1 MFFIVNVMFE
11 SMYFTR
17 FFLILVFSF
26 LWIEKAWP
34 DAERPHTLLTP
45 LQESLCPLPYE
56 AIYQLDLESTSP
68 ESLTEE
74 ANGVLSVKFQDVGNG
89 WTLQQQGSV
98 RIQMAPISDDAEILE
113 GGDNQPEASDKENLL
128 QKVRWSY
135 VTWEAKNGRHFRFIL
150 HRWIDGI
157 LEEEVEGEMVYD
169 PLLREGKI
177 TYQSPTFLAQP
188 FYGEVLFPTAYM
200 GKILEKIRCNGGLVS
215 SLVFNGLCPEG
226 VLLLNTF
233 VGGGHNI
240 IFPIE
245 TSRAPGATVLK
256 PQHMRVYPT
265 FTASYHP
272 KAQEEQPESE
282 MSQELTA
289 TGLPMSSILNF
300 GDFKLRA
307 SLKTV
312 SPPPKHS
319 LPPESKGDSKS
330 IEDGLP
336 KK

>member
-1 MFFIVNVMFE
+1 MVFIVNVTFE
-11 SMYFTR
+11 QMYFMR
-17 FFLILVFSF
+17 FFLILLFSF
-26 LWIEKAWP
+26 FWIEKAWS
-34 DAERPHTLLTP
+34 DAKTPHTLSTP
-45 LQESLCPLPYE
+45 LHESLFPLPYE
-56 AIYQLDLESTSP
+56 AVYQLDLESASP

-74 ANGVLSVKFQDVGNG
+74 ATGVLSVKFQDVGNG

-98 RIQMAPISDDAEILE
+98 RIQMVSLSDETDVLQEEEDRLE
-113 GGDNQPEASDKENLL
+113 TPNKENLL
-128 QKVRWSY
+128 QKVEWSY

-200 GKILEKIRCNGGLVS
+200 GKILEKIRDNGGLVS

-226 VLLLNTF
+226 ILRLNTF
-233 VGGGHNI
+233 VSRGHHI
-240 IFPIE
+240 ILPIE
-245 TSRAPGATVLK
+245 ASRAPGAPVLK
-256 PQHMRVYPT
+256 PQNIMVYPT

-272 KAQEEQPESE
+272 KAPEEQPESE
-282 MSQELTA
+282 ISQELNA
-289 TGLPMSSILNF
+289 TGLPINSLLNF

-312 SPPPKHS
+312 FPPLKIS
-319 LPPESKGDSKS
+319 LPPESKNHVRS
-330 IEDGLP
+330 IEQGLP